1 MKSLALTILALTY
14 LQISAYVILKSGYM
28 ICLSAINLILCKWEM
43 NIVLIEMASFIH
55 LVPKLDLLIQQQPK
69 R

>member
-28 ICLSAINLILCKWEM
+28 ICLSAINLILCK
-43 NIVLIEMASFIH
+43 
-55 LVPKLDLLIQQQPK
+55 
-69 R
+69 